1 MENVEDENKKR
12 RASEQAISGVDAKR
26 IKVGDE
32 EASIDDDAM
41 PKKERW
47 QGEYAC
53 MHAHDVARCIKV
65 SIESLSTHS
74 SSIGGRLHRIGF

>member
-12 RASEQAISGVDAKR
+12 RASEQAISGIDAKR

-32 EASIDDDAM
+32 EASSDDVM

-47 QGEYAC
+47 QGES
-53 MHAHDVARCIKV
+53 MHARMPMMLHDV
-65 SIESLSTHS
+65 
-74 SSIGGRLHRIGF
+74 

>member
-1 MENVEDENKKR
+1 MENAEDDNKKR
-12 RASEQAISGVDAKR
+12 RASEQAISGIDAKR

-32 EASIDDDAM
+32 EESSNDVM

-53 MHAHDVARCIKV
+53 MHACP
-65 SIESLSTHS
+65 
-74 SSIGGRLHRIGF
+74 